1 MSLIQIKGLTHRFAD
16 GTFGVKDID
25 LMVNEGEFLALAG
38 VNGSGKTTLC
48 RHLNGLLK
56 PTEGEILV
64 DGLNVPGNLLK
75 VRQMV
80 GMVFQNADTQIVG
93 ETVYSDIAFGPENL
107 GLHRAEIDDRVEAAI
122 EMMGLQD
129 QRNQKPY
136 LLSGGE
142 KKRLAIAG
150 VMAMNPRILVL
161 DEPFSNLDYPGSCQL
176 LKHILRIHKSG
187 HTIIIITHE
196 LEKIIAD
203 IDRLVIMHDGRIVRS
218 GDPLSLIS
226 EVEMFGVREPCA
238 SKFGQGLQSWLT

>member
-25 LMVNEGEFLALAG
+25 LVVKDGELLALAG
-38 VNGSGKTTLC
+38 ANGSGKTTLC
-48 RHLNGLLK
+48 RHLNGLLQ
-56 PTEGEILV
+56 PTEGEVLV
-64 DGLNVPGNLLK
+64 NGMNVPGNLLK

-107 GLHRAEIDDRVEAAI
+107 GMSRAEIDDRVGAAI
-122 EMMGLQD
+122 EMVGLQEH
-129 QRNQKPY
+129 RNHKPH

-142 KKRLAIAG
+142 YKWLGIAG
-150 VMAMNPRILVL
+150 GLAMNPKILIL

-176 LKHILRIHKSG
+176 LKQILRIHELG

-203 IDRLVIMHDGRIVRS
+203 IDRLVIMQGGRIVRS
-218 GDPLSLIS
+218 GDPLSLIG
-226 EVEMFGVREPCA
+226 EVEFFGVREPCA